1 MSKIYV
7 IGHFEG
13 DIETIRVAA
22 NIPTD
27 TEVICVSSVE
37 EIPIEERARQTLKQT
52 SIHQLTLHDEGLL
65 PNPISW
71 EKPYKKRKGHER
83 PFKYHR

>member
-1 MSKIYV
+1 MSKVYV

-37 EIPIEERARQTLKQT
+37 EIPIGERPKDIVR
-52 SIHQLTLHDEGLL
+52 
-65 PNPISW
+65 NNVYPIVNIPRF
-71 EKPYKKRKGHER
+71 EPLFFPEKRKGHQR
-83 PFKYHR
+83 PYKFHR